1 MKRKCRQAASIACK
15 GIGLGLWNPCVRG
28 RVPLPAWEQ
37 RKFLL
42 KDVSAFITKGATPT
56 TYGFDWVDS
65 GIPFF
70 RNDSIKDNMFVY
82 GEYSFISER
91 AHGALIRSEIHA
103 GDILVAITGDIGK
116 VGIVPGEIK
125 KANINQHI
133 ARVRIGCSYDP
144 YFVYMF
150 LCTDA
155 IQESFRAIKTGLS
168 MPQLSLE
175 QIRSI
180 ELPKVSLAEQRQIGA
195 LFSSLDSL
203 ITLHQREPRQT
214 KRRHAVLADAR
225 PSDLFHQYYRDWIT
239 VYKEGAVRNVTLD
252 KYLLTH
258 EWLKRLAPNLQIKD
272 LNRIAYQTI
281 LNGYAEKHERQTT
294 MDFHHQMKGA
304 ILDAVDDGL
313 IDRDPT
319 RKAIIKGKA
328 PRPKKQ
334 KYLNQFE
341 LHRLLSV
348 LDLGENISWDW
359 MILLIAK
366 TGLRFSEAL
375 AITPEDFDFTKQIV
389 SINKTWDY
397 KNENAFAP
405 TKNPSS
411 NRKVQLDWQLVIQF
425 ATLVRELPPQDPIF
439 VKGHVYNATIND
451 ALERRCLK
459 AEVPVITIH
468 GLRHTHAS
476 SLLFAGVSI
485 ASVAKRLGHAS
496 MNTTEKTYLHV
507 IRELENKDVDL
518 VMRSI
523 SGLI

>member
-1 MKRKCRQAASIACK
+1 MLEKMFPREGESIPEIRFA
-15 GIGLGLWNPCVRG
+15 GFTDP
-28 RVPLPAWEQ
+28 WEQ

-203 ITLHQREPRQT
+203 ITLHQRER
-214 KRRHAVLADAR
+214 
-225 PSDLFHQYYRDWIT
+225 
-239 VYKEGAVRNVTLD
+239 
-252 KYLLTH
+252 
-258 EWLKRLAPNLQIKD
+258 
-272 LNRIAYQTI
+272 
-281 LNGYAEKHERQTT
+281 
-294 MDFHHQMKGA
+294 
-304 ILDAVDDGL
+304 
-313 IDRDPT
+313 
-319 RKAIIKGKA
+319 
-328 PRPKKQ
+328 
-334 KYLNQFE
+334 
-341 LHRLLSV
+341 
-348 LDLGENISWDW
+348 
-359 MILLIAK
+359 
-366 TGLRFSEAL
+366 
-375 AITPEDFDFTKQIV
+375 
-389 SINKTWDY
+389 SI
-397 KNENAFAP
+397 
-405 TKNPSS
+405 
-411 NRKVQLDWQLVIQF
+411 
-425 ATLVRELPPQDPIF
+425 ELPKVSLAEQRQI
-439 VKGHVYNATIND
+439 G
-451 ALERRCLK
+451 ALF
-459 AEVPVITIH
+459 
-468 GLRHTHAS
+468 S
-476 SLLFAGVSI
+476 SLDSLI
-485 ASVAKRLGHAS
+485 
-496 MNTTEKTYLHV
+496 TLHQ
-507 IRELENKDVDL
+507 RELELLKNIKKSMLEKMFV
-518 VMRSI
+518 
-523 SGLI
+523 